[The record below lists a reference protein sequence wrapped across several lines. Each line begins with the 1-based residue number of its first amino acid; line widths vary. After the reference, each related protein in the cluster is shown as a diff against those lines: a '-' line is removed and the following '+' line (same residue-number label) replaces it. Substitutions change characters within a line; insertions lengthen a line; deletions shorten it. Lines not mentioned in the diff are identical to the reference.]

1 MGQTFPEGVRDIL
14 ADVGQAAFE
23 VETVV
28 NGFREFVTVFRCETN
43 RMTNF
48 DQRFPYLKGESV
60 VYRLMRFR
68 VDTNIIDKD
77 DDCSMED
84 LIGLQSIYV
93 PSENAAIM
101 ILDIW
106 EVPASS
112 LLPPNK
118 TSIPV

>member
-14 ADVGQAAFE
+14 ANVGQAALE
-23 VETVV
+23 VKTVV
-28 NGFREFVTVFRCETN
+28 DGFREFVTVFRCETN

-48 DQRFPYLKGESV
+48 DQRFPYLYGESV

-77 DDCSMED
+77 SKCSTED
-84 LIGLQSIYV
+84 LIGLQSVYV

-106 EVPASS
+106 KVPASS
-112 LLPPNK
+112 LLPPNQ